1 MEDIKYHKEHTWVE
15 IEGEKAIVGITNY
28 AQESLG
34 DIVHIDLPEVEEEVE
49 ANTEL
54 AEIVSTKATLSIISP
69 VSGKIIEVNEELR
82 ETPEIINEDPHG
94 MGWIAVIKIDNTTE
108 LSDLMDVSD
117 YERYLEKKIK
127 LR

>member
-69 VSGKIIEVNEELR
+69 VSGKIIEVNEELI